1 MAFTIK
7 DYKIKG
13 VKLPEAYVKI
23 LDITA
28 TKYGGFHGTFGIYA
42 SKESADENIGNI
54 LMHISASCPY
64 EAGVNPWEVLY
75 EYMKESPLLKDYVL
89 TDA

>member
-7 DYKIKG
+7 DYTIKG
-13 VKLPEAYVKI
+13 ITLPEAYVKI

-28 TKYGGFHGTFGIYA
+28 TKYSGFHGTFGIYA
-42 SKESADENIGNI
+42 SKELADENIANI
-54 LMHISASCPY
+54 LMHISAACPY
-64 EAGVNPWEVLY
+64 QADVNPWDVLY
-75 EYMKESPLLKDYVL
+75 AEIKKSPHLADYVL

>member
-13 VKLPEAYVKI
+13 ITLPEAYVK
-23 LDITA
+23 LMDVTA
-28 TKYGGFHGTFGIYA
+28 TKYSGFHGTFGIYA
-42 SKESADENIGNI
+42 SKEVADENIGNI
-54 LMHISASCPY
+54 LTHISANCPY
-64 EAGVNPWEVLY
+64 QADSNVWNVMY
-75 EYMKESPLLKDYVL
+75 DYMKASPLLKDYVL